1 MRAEARQ
8 LVALVGLLLAGR
20 SGAELPPP
28 PEAATAYLPQPPA
41 QGRRFMA
48 VTANPHATA
57 VALEMLRAGGSAV
70 DAAIAAQVTQA
81 DEGAD
86 ADSRAR
92 EEDLAAG

>member
-28 PEAATAYLPQPPA
+28 PEAATAYALQSA
-41 QGRRFMA
+41 VQARRFMA

-57 VALEMLRAGGSAV
+57 AALDGHAKPADRRGII
-70 DAAIAAQVTQA
+70 DASLP
-81 DEGAD
+81 ERLG
-86 ADSRAR
+86 
-92 EEDLAAG
+92 